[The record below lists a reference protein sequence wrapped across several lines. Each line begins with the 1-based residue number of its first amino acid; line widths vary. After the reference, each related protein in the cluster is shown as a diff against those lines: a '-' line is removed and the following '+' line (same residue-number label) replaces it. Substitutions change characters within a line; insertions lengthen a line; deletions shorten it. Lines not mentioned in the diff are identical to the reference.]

1 MYTNKKKTEIFISN
15 EERMFINI
23 LFKDHNLKKEE
34 FDLLNYDNLVKI
46 VSSHLMLPSLYVN
59 LKEKNYLKYIPNNL
73 NSYLREIYDLNQ
85 KRNEILLERSQNFR
99 RFINEK

>member
-34 FDLLNYDNLVKI
+34 FDLLNYDILVK
-46 VSSHLMLPSLYVN
+46 
-59 LKEKNYLKYIPNNL
+59 
-73 NSYLREIYDLNQ
+73 
-85 KRNEILLERSQNFR
+85 
-99 RFINEK
+99 